1 MSTILSIIGFVAI
14 VYVLIAGAKKYFPTQ
29 TAAAEQAAKDEEAKI
44 AANIE
49 TKVKAKFGK

>member
-29 TAAAEQAAKDEEAKI
+29 TAAAEQAAKDEAAALEA
-44 AANIE
+44 
-49 TKVKAKFGK
+49 KVKAKISRK